1 MGEWVNYALK
11 KGTLLDSRYR
21 ILEMLGIVGFGITYK
36 AVNEK
41 IDRQVAVK
49 ELFIRECVTRDGSSG
64 TEVVFAS
71 EKEKELFAEAKKRFL
86 KEARAV
92 RDFSMEPGVVHVLD
106 YFEENETAYL
116 VMEYLEGISLEQY
129 FKEKGQMDAKTL
141 FRLFWPLM

>member
-21 ILEMLGIVGFGITYK
+21 ILEMLGIGGFGITYK

-71 EKEKELFAEAKKRFL
+71 EKKRNFL
-86 KEARAV
+86 RKR
-92 RDFSMEPGVVHVLD
+92 RNGF
-106 YFEENETAYL
+106 
-116 VMEYLEGISLEQY
+116 
-129 FKEKGQMDAKTL
+129 
-141 FRLFWPLM
+141 